1 MTAVILLPSTPEP
14 AFVHK
19 TPRSGKND
27 LYLAGYTLGA
37 ILLGTGEPLASDQ
50 WHC

>member
-1 MTAVILLPSTPEP
+1 MTAVILSPSAPEP

-19 TPRSGKND
+19 TPRSGKNGI
-27 LYLAGYTLGA
+27 YLAGYTLGM

-50 WHC
+50 RHC